1 MNVQY
6 DTIRPVDRGTNNKF
20 AVYIKKYRLTKN
32 RKVAVQ
38 DKDLFIKKKNY
49 LKMFMPLWV
58 FLNSMRDL
66 YCKYNGI
73 KKYNIKKMNL

>member
-49 LKMFMPLWV
+49 LKMFMPL
-58 FLNSMRDL
+58 
-66 YCKYNGI
+66 
-73 KKYNIKKMNL
+73 